1 MPKDILTLHC
11 RRGTITFFCTPA
23 TGMMSGQVLPGYR
36 NMADAVVVFH
46 LLFVA
51 FAVAG
56 GLLVLRWRWVA
67 WLHIPVAAWATAI
80 EFIGGICPL
89 TPLENWL
96 RVREGGPAYSSDFIA
111 RYVLPLLYPGELTR
125 EMQIGFGTIVLL
137 LNVGIYGW
145 VLHRQYRSRH
155 KEA

>member
-1 MPKDILTLHC
+1 MSKDILTLHC
-11 RRGTITFFCTPA
+11 RRGTITFFYAPS
-23 TGMMSGQVLPGYR
+23 TGMMSRHVFPGYR
-36 NMADAVVVFH
+36 DMADAVVVFH

-67 WLHIPVAAWATAI
+67 WVHIPVATWAAAI
-80 EFIGGICPL
+80 EFSGGVCPL

-96 RVREGGPAYSSDFIA
+96 RVRGGDLAYSSDFIE

-125 EMQIGFGTIVLL
+125 EMQIGFGAIVLL
-137 LNVGIYGW
+137 LNFGVYGW
-145 VLHRQYRSRH
+145 VLHRQYRSRQ
-155 KEA
+155 KEE